1 MKNWKLEGKIVL
13 LRVDFN
19 VPIDKG
25 IITDDTRI
33 VKSLVTI
40 KRLLED
46 NAKLVIMSH
55 LGRPLKSLLPDGQ
68 LDKIKFSLAPVAKR
82 LSELLGR
89 DVLFSSDCGG
99 ADTKEKLT
107 LLQSGRIL
115 LLENTRFYK
124 QEEKGDPAW
133 AEELAHMGDYY
144 INDAFGAAHREHA
157 TTATIARFFDK
168 NHKGFGLL
176 MDAELQN
183 AAKVIQHPEKPLTAI
198 VGGAKVSDKIELIS
212 NLIDKCDNIL
222 IGGGM
227 AYTFFA
233 AQGHF
238 VGNSICETD
247 KLELAKEL
255 LEKART
261 KGVKLLLPLDSIAA
275 DSFSNEAKTI
285 TTTDANVPE
294 GYMGLDIGP
303 ETIKLF
309 NKTILESKTIV
320 WNGPMGVFEMSSFEN
335 GTKNIA
341 MTVAEATR
349 KGAFSLIGGGD
360 SVAAINKYGL
370 DDEVS
375 FVSTGGGAML
385 ELLEGKVLPGV
396 AAILHE

>member
-1 MKNWKLEGKIVL
+1 MNLPRIENIDVKGRRVF

-19 VPIDKG
+19 VPLENGKVS
-25 IITDDTRI
+25 DDTRI
-33 VKSLVTI
+33 IKTLPTI
-40 KRLLED
+40 ELLL
-46 NAKLVIMSH
+46 NRGAKLIIASH
-55 LGRPLKSLLPDGQ
+55 LGRPDGKVNPKYSMKPVQEAFAAILKKPV
-68 LDKIKFSLAPVAKR
+68 KFSEQIV
-82 LSELLGR
+82 
-89 DVLFSSDCGG
+89 G
-99 ADTKEKLT
+99 ADVEKISHDLAN
-107 LLQSGRIL
+107 GEVL
-115 LLENTRFYK
+115 LLENLRFHK
-124 QEEKGDPAW
+124 EE
-133 AEELAHMGDYY
+133 EENNPEFAKKLSSLADIY

-212 NLIDKCDNIL
+212 NLIDTCDNIL

-227 AYTFFA
+227 AYTYFA

-255 LEKART
+255 LEKARL

-275 DSFSNEAKTI
+275 DSFNNEAKTI
-285 TTTDANVPE
+285 TTTDANVPD

-320 WNGPMGVFEMSSFEN
+320 WNGPMGVFEMSSFET
-335 GTKNIA
+335 GTRNIA
-341 MTVAEATR
+341 ITVAEATK

-396 AAILHE
+396 AAILQE